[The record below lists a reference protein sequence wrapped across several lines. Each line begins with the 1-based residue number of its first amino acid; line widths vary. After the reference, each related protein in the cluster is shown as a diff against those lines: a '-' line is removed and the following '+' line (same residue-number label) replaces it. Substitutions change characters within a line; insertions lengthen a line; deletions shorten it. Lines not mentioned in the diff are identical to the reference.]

1 MNNEKRQRFEI
12 TIITVLLVLFGIYMV
27 YSASNVWA
35 KAKFDDQFYYFKRQT
50 LFAGIGFIGFII
62 ASQIKTEFLK
72 KYAAHIILI
81 TLLLLGLVLIPGL
94 GIVRNGSR
102 SWFGIGSFAFQP
114 SELFKIAL
122 VIYVSKILSEKYD
135 QTKKIKG
142 FLSIIV
148 ITLLGF
154 VLIMFQPDFGTAMVM
169 LASIVLLMFT
179 SRLPI
184 KYYILFGGLGV
195 TMMVLLIVIAPY
207 RFDRITSFIDPWN
220 DPLGTGFQIIQSMY
234 AIGPGAL
241 LGNGLLNSYQ
251 KRFYLP
257 EPQTDFIF
265 AIVVE
270 ELGLLGGLVLLL
282 AFGYL
287 FYKGFIFARTRDDSF
302 SAFLITGLLG
312 LILIQVI
319 INLGVVV
326 SLLPVT
332 GITLPLISYGGSS
345 LSVTLV
351 SLGLIVGRTNK
362 ESGLN

>member
-1 MNNEKRQRFEI
+1 MRNENKERLS
-12 TIITVLLVLFGIYMV
+12 IITTTVILVLFGIYMV

-35 KAKFDDQFYYFKRQT
+35 KAKFNDRFYYLKRQV
-50 LFAGIGFIGFII
+50 LFAGIGMLGFII
-62 ASQIKTEFLK
+62 SSQIKTEILK
-72 KYAAHIILI
+72 KYATHIMLMTLI
-81 TLLLLGLVLIPGL
+81 LLGLVLIPGL

-114 SELFKIAL
+114 SELFKISL
-122 VIYVSKILSEKYD
+122 VIYASKMLSEKYD

-142 FLSIIV
+142 FVSII
-148 ITLLGF
+148 IFTLLGF
-154 VLIMFQPDFGTAMVM
+154 LLIMLQPDFGTAMVM

-184 KYYILFGGLGV
+184 KYYVLFGCLGV
-195 TMMVLLIVIAPY
+195 SMMVVLIVIAPY
-207 RFDRITSFIDPWN
+207 RFDRITSFIDPWH
-220 DPLGTGFQIIQSMY
+220 DPLGTGFQIIQSLY

-270 ELGLLGGLVLLL
+270 ELGLIGGIILLF

-287 FYKGFIFARTRDDSF
+287 FYRGFTFAKTREDQF
-302 SAFLITGLLG
+302 SSFLITGLLG
-312 LILIQVI
+312 LIFIQVI

-345 LSVTLV
+345 LSVTLI

-362 ESGLN
+362 ENI